1 MATLG
6 GAVRRERPGKV
17 AILRAAVTVMGED
30 GYEGASMRDMATR
43 AGVSVAALYYHF
55 PSKHDLLLEF
65 LDEAYD
71 IILRR
76 VDRRL
81 LGAGPTASERLD
93 EIVGT
98 LIASYVHDEYAQLA
112 STVALREFTRLEP
125 KARAAIDVK
134 RYLILDRVIAVV
146 REGVE
151 SGEFD
156 VDDAGEVGRAIAG
169 LCATL
174 IEPWEQIG
182 RNMREMIEIY
192 QGFARSLAR
201 APRLVR

>member
-1 MATLG
+1 MATVG

-81 LGAGPTASERLD
+81 LGAGPTAGERLD

-125 KARAAIDVK
+125 EARAAIDVK
-134 RYLILDRVIAVV
+134 RYLILDRVVAVV

-156 VDDAGEVGRAIAG
+156 VDDPGEVGRAIAG

-174 IEPWEQIG
+174 IEPWEQIA
-182 RNMREMIEIY
+182 RDMREMIEIY

-201 APRLVR
+201 AERLVR